1 MPYCLS
7 YYKANF
13 SLVGPVED
21 CQRLETAIGWL
32 GTCAVPFNCLLFF
45 FRVRA
50 IFRNSTRITI
60 LFAVLWIST
69 LGCTMTAAFGLK
81 AGHIG
86 TTMNCIDVEVKSYT
100 SSGLVA
106 AAVNDTAVFIA
117 ISCRL
122 VSISSADSLFRRLQS
137 FFRGKHMGHI
147 SRVVLQT
154 GQLYYL
160 YVSVFQSL
168 SCALIILPR

>member
-1 MPYCLS
+1 MPV
-7 YYKANF
+7 K
-13 SLVGPVED
+13 D
-21 CQRLETAIGWL
+21 CQKLETTIGWL

-50 IFRNSTRITI
+50 IFHNSLRITI
-60 LFAVLWIST
+60 IFGVLWLST

-81 AGHIG
+81 ASHIG
-86 TTMNCIDVEVKSYT
+86 TTMNCIDIEVKSYT

-117 ISCRL
+117 ISYRL
-122 VSISSADSLFRRLQS
+122 VSISFADSLSGRLQS

-147 SRVVLQT
+147 SRVILQT

-160 YVSVFQSL
+160 YVFMFQPP
-168 SCALIILPR
+168 INTEYFIWVV